1 MKGAVTGIGVDL
13 AEIARI
19 RALAGRNPRFLS
31 RVFTPGELAYC
42 GSSRNR
48 WERLAARF
56 AAKEAVI
63 KALGDKTIALKDI
76 EVVSGPGG
84 KPAVKVKGRPRL
96 KLMLSLSHTGSCAC
110 AAVIAFS

>member
-1 MKGAVTGIGVDL
+1 MKENVTGLGVDL
-13 AEIARI
+13 AEVARI
-19 RALAGRNPRFLS
+19 RALARRNPRFLS
-31 RVFTPGELAYC
+31 RVFTPGELEYC
-42 GSSRNR
+42 GSGRNR

-76 EVVSGPGG
+76 EVSSGPYGA
-84 KPAVKVKGRPRL
+84 PSVKVKGRPRL
-96 KLMLSLSHTGSCAC
+96 KLMISLSHTGSCAC